1 MGDVGET
8 GSTAV
13 AGTHAGRTPDR
24 SPPSLRGLPEV
35 LFPPPRSVPQTTSF
49 EHHTNNY
56 ADHVMRLPSRSVLA
70 LLSLGLVLLVVPE
83 AAHAY
88 GGPGSV
94 ISGIGALLAAVA
106 ALLAS
111 LFGFIWF
118 PLKRLYQKMS
128 EDDEE
133 PAAATAE
140 ASEDASAG
148 G

>member
-1 MGDVGET
+1 
-8 GSTAV
+8 
-13 AGTHAGRTPDR
+13 
-24 SPPSLRGLPEV
+24 
-35 LFPPPRSVPQTTSF
+35 
-49 EHHTNNY
+49 
-56 ADHVMRLPSRSVLA
+56 MRLLSRSVLA
-70 LLSLGLVLLVVPE
+70 LLGLGLVLLAMPE

-128 EDDEE
+128 SDEAE
-133 PAAATAE
+133 PAE
-140 ASEDASAG
+140 ASEDASASG
-148 G
+148 